1 VNNRWCKKCQIS
13 HLRETLINWTSGN
26 EKVDDFIKEKQ
37 LGINNASGIVFE
49 WIPYDQF
56 FDVKEIDRDNFS
68 TALYSAKW
76 KNGPLYWNKYRKKY
90 LRLLNSKVFLK
101 YLYNLQDIDE
111 FLNEVKYVICN

>member
-1 VNNRWCKKCQIS
+1 MKYKWCKTCQINY
-13 HLRETLINWTSGN
+13 LRKNFTNWTSKN
-26 EKVDDFIKEKQ
+26 EKIDNFIRKRQ
-37 LGINNASGIVFE
+37 LKISVPSNIVFE
-49 WIPYDQF
+49 WISYDQF
-56 FDVKEIDRDNFS
+56 SNIEEVEEDEFPTV
-68 TALYSAKW
+68 YSAKW

>member
-76 KNGPLYWNKYRKKY
+76 KNGPLFWIGWLKIYTREPDKN
-90 LRLLNSKVFLK
+90 VILK
-101 YLYNLQDIDE
+101 YFHNLQNIVE
-111 FLNEVKYVICN
+111 LLNEV